1 MDSIPMIIAKID
13 YDLFGMPVRIQFTNG
28 NVTKYVY
35 SATGEKH
42 TGVRCAPVKLA
53 DYE

>member
-28 NVTKYVY
+28 HVEI
-35 SATGEKH
+35 TG
-42 TGVRCAPVKLA
+42 TQCSPGRF
-53 DYE
+53 